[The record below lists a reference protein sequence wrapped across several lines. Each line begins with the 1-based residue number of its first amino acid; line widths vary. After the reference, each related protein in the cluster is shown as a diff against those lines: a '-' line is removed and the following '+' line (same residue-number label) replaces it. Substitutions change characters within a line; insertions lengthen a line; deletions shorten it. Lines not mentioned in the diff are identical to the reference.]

1 MEKFKKPRLLT
12 PRGQSH
18 KKFWQAVGL
27 CALTAAIFF
36 LPFYILDGGF
46 FHYAGDFNSQQITF
60 YRYMNGFVK
69 GAGYP
74 DSAFAGAPH
83 NTFSWATDLGSGVMN
98 AYSFYLYGS
107 PFFWLSVLL
116 PQSWLPYMMVPLLVL
131 KFGVAGGG
139 AFLYLRRY
147 VKNENYAVL
156 GACLY
161 ALSGF
166 AVYNVFF
173 NHFVDVVALF
183 PYLLWALD
191 EAIYENRHGLFAF
204 WVAVNLLNNYFFFV
218 GQVIFLCIYFV
229 CKLTAKDFR
238 LTGRKFGHLLWES
251 VLGVAMGCLLLFPAV
266 LSLLQN
272 PRTIDLSSGW
282 GFLTYAKVQQ
292 YLAILL
298 SWILPPDSPYLTSVW
313 SEGVI
318 KWTSMTA
325 YLPLCSLAGAIA
337 YWRSRKA
344 DSKKRIVAVCAV
356 CALVPVLNSAFYAL
370 NSSYYARW
378 YYMPSL
384 ILAAMTVNAL
394 EDPDVDLDAP
404 ARGIGWIM
412 LATLVFAVVPVRD
425 DTTGTWSFGVLKNP
439 GQFFVVLGFGLL
451 GLMLYRYL
459 CGKWRQNS
467 RFAQR
472 MTAAV
477 LVFACVFTMVHIGI
491 GKFGQWYTDSDLVKQ
506 DTSALLLKND
516 LPEGD
521 YRVDTYKIHDNIGMW
536 LDKSCLQY
544 FGSTAAPSILSFYP
558 ALGVKRDVRSEPELS
573 NYALRGLLSVEYL
586 ITTPEK
592 QTDFENEADDGWE
605 YAFAK
610 DGYAVYRNTNY
621 VPMGFAY
628 DYYLTQT
635 EYEETAKAT
644 RANMLMRAL
653 VLTDEDAAVYGK
665 YLTHLPEGRRE
676 ELYYESYVQDCRERR
691 ATATSVF
698 QMNNS
703 GFHAEITLEK
713 ENLVFFSVPYD
724 DGFTA
729 YINGQE
735 ADIVEVDEGLMAV
748 LCPAGENSIDFVY
761 QPDGIRLSR
770 ALTLGGIVVWLAYT
784 AYFVWRKRRTKRA

>member
-1 MEKFKKPRLLT
+1 MEKFIKPRLLT
-12 PRGQSH
+12 PSGQSH

-36 LPFYILDGGF
+36 LPFYLLDGGF
-46 FHYAGDFNSQQITF
+46 FHYAGDFNSQQISF

-74 DSAFAGAPH
+74 DSAFAGAPR

-116 PQSWLPYMMVPLLVL
+116 PQSWLPYMMVPLLVF

-139 AFLYLRRY
+139 AYLYLRRY
-147 VKNENYAVL
+147 VKNANYAVL

-191 EAIYENRHGLFAF
+191 EAIYEDRHGLFAF

-218 GQVIFLCIYFV
+218 GQVLFLCIYFV
-229 CKLTAKDFR
+229 CKLSARDFR

-282 GFLTYAKVQQ
+282 GFLTYSKVQQ

-325 YLPLCSLAGAIA
+325 YLPLCSLAGAMA

-378 YYMPSL
+378 YYMPTL

-425 DTTGTWSFGVLKNP
+425 DTTETWSFGVLKNP

-451 GLMLYRYL
+451 GLMLYRVL
-459 CGKWRQNS
+459 CSKWRQDS

-477 LVFACVFTMVHIGI
+477 LVFACAFTMVHIGI
-491 GKFGQWYTDSDLVKQ
+491 GKFGQWYTDSDLVEQ
-506 DTSALLLKND
+506 DTNALLLKND

-521 YRVDTYKIHDNIGMW
+521 YRIDTYKIHDNIGMW

-635 EYEETAKAT
+635 EYEEIAKAT
-644 RANMLMRAL
+644 RANLLMRAL

-691 ATATSVF
+691 ATAASVF

-770 ALTLGGIVVWLAYT
+770 PLTLGGIVVWLAYT